1 MYAMSAGVR
10 VKVAVVFALS
20 AALLAAC
27 GQHSGQV
34 ENDAEFHP
42 GNSGSES
49 EEASKGSEVSTF
61 KWEGDGSS
69 LSSEQRGYLAD
80 LSIRYNGIFTGL
92 DGRPQAEVE
101 ALGFPTSKEWLDARS
116 LSDDEIAIRAKRGD
130 VKAKAFHVDRG
141 LVKLEHLVKS
151 SGAENITEVF
161 QASPA
166 ARDEYQK
173 LAIDT
178 QVAAAEILKF
188 HPSPFAAYLFGQT
201 SAVTGGMQFP
211 VAASI
216 AVAGDLGDKRSP
228 ELLQAFS
235 NKVGAMD
242 SSAVMSSYNNMRNI
256 AGLK

>member
-1 MYAMSAGVR
+1 MIIKFGARLAIFTAVSAG
-10 VKVAVVFALS
+10 
-20 AALLAAC
+20 LLVAC
-27 GQHSGQV
+27 GQPPRQVVGKADSRSG
-34 ENDAEFHP
+34 DSSSGP
-42 GNSGSES
+42 GKATEG
-49 EEASKGSEVSTF
+49 GVQSTF
-61 KWEGDGSS
+61 KWDGDGSS
-69 LSSEQRGYLAD
+69 LSYEQHKYLAD
-80 LSIRYNGIFTGL
+80 LSSRYNGIFAGL
-92 DGRPQAEVE
+92 DGKPKGEVD
-101 ALGFPTSKEWLDARS
+101 ALGFPTSKEWLDAKG
-116 LSDDEIAIRAKRGD
+116 LTDEELLKRARQGD
-130 VKAKAFHVDRG
+130 VKAKAFYVDRG
-141 LVKLEHLVKS
+141 LVKLEGLLSS
-151 SGAENITEVF
+151 SGAENLAEVF

-211 VAASI
+211 IAASM
-216 AVAGDLGDKRSP
+216 AVAGDLGDTRSP

>member
-1 MYAMSAGVR
+1 MSTKFGA
-10 VKVAVVFALS
+10 KFAIFS
-20 AALLAAC
+20 AISASLLVAC
-27 GQHSGQV
+27 GQPPEQVVGKAESRSSDSASGPKKV
-34 ENDAEFHP
+34 TE
-42 GNSGSES
+42 GNGY
-49 EEASKGSEVSTF
+49 STF
-61 KWEGDGSS
+61 KWDGDGSS
-69 LSSEQRGYLAD
+69 LSSEQRKYLTD
-80 LSIRYNGIFTGL
+80 LSTRYNGIFAGL
-92 DGRPQAEVE
+92 DGKPQSEVD
-101 ALGFPTSKEWLDARS
+101 ALGFPTSKEWLDAKD
-116 LSDDEIAIRAKRGD
+116 LTDDELLNRAKQGD
-130 VKAKAFHVDRG
+130 VKAKAFYVDRG
-141 LVKLEHLVKS
+141 LVKLESLLSS

-211 VAASI
+211 IAASI
-216 AVAGDLGDKRSP
+216 AVAGDLGDTRSP